1 MAKKYFTIFDLMA
14 RFPDENS
21 CWCYLSDQ
29 KWALW
34 VIAVPNVIQQK
45 VSKERKNITNAVK
58 TVVTKNLP
66 QLIPY
71 FTK

>member
-1 MAKKYFTIFDLMA
+1 MKTAVGATFLI
-14 RFPDENS
+14 RNG
-21 CWCYLSDQ
+21 
-29 KWALW
+29 LW
-34 VIAVPNVIQQK
+34 VIAVPNVIKQK